1 MGAAILSLPAA
12 RRALAQDA
20 TGRFRRV
27 LDAGE
32 LRVGVWLGAR
42 PWGFVD
48 DRGGMDGCEVAL
60 ARRLAGDLGL
70 RPVLVPL
77 AFTERVPSLLQD
89 RVDVLSA
96 TMVML
101 PQRLRQIAF
110 AHSHGSFGIV
120 VVTRG
125 GEAIGSLRD
134 LAGRRVAALNGG
146 AAGDSILRPLP
157 QGASLLS
164 VPRHEDAFRAL
175 EEGRAEA
182 AAVPEFVYRRR
193 LIEQPGAA
201 LERAF
206 HTGDFAYALAVRH
219 GEHDFLRAINTCVF
233 LWEQEG
239 VLSELHEA
247 FMGGPQPTT
256 PRL

>member
-1 MGAAILSLPAA
+1 MSLSAAGHAW
-12 RRALAQDA
+12 AQRA
-20 TGRFRRV
+20 TGRFRRI

-42 PWGFVD
+42 PWGFID
-48 DRGGMDGCEVAL
+48 ERGGMDGSEVVL

-77 AFTERVPSLLQD
+77 ALGERVPALLQD

-96 TMVML
+96 TMVIL
-101 PQRLRQIAF
+101 PSRLRQIAF
-110 AHSHGSFGIV
+110 AHPHGSFSNI
-120 VVTRG
+120 VVTRAG
-125 GEAIGSLRD
+125 GAISSLRD
-134 LAGRRVAALNGG
+134 LAGRRVAALIGG
-146 AAGDSILRPLP
+146 AAGDSIFRQLP
-157 QGASLLS
+157 AGASLFL
-164 VPRHEDAFRAL
+164 VPGYEDAFRAL

-182 AAVPEFVYRRR
+182 AAVPEFVYRRH
-193 LIEQPGAA
+193 LIERPGAV
-201 LERAF
+201 LEKAFRA
-206 HTGDFAYALAVRH
+206 GDFTYALAVQH

-239 VLSELHEA
+239 VLSDLHEA